1 MERAANGSGSLERFP
16 ADLPT
21 TRKSDRLGTFER
33 WNPGPPGSSAILGDV
48 GSHAR
53 RHRRDPDG
61 ALLTLVGLAVR
72 LRVAGRLGRAA
83 VLIAWLTFAAFIVV
97 VWVAVL
103 FGVSHLGGWAVV
115 AAPLVLIGLTALAL
129 GVVRNARKTRRQQ
142 PGTSTPAFPEPE
154 G

>member
-1 MERAANGSGSLERFP
+1 M
-16 ADLPT
+16 
-21 TRKSDRLGTFER
+21 
-33 WNPGPPGSSAILGDV
+33 SALTLVAIAVTLT
-48 GSHAR
+48 
-53 RHRRDPDG
+53 

-129 GVVRNARKTRRQQ
+129 GVVRTPGRPGDSS

-154 G
+154 A